1 MVVILVAVEYLGD
14 LIMSVRV
21 LQGLNLGRRI
31 HSECGWR
38 QLTLWCLGLNN
49 KAGEASELGVPAFL
63 SLCFLSVPGVSS
75 HVQLWA
81 SDGASSATSPSLP

>member
-1 MVVILVAVEYLGD
+1 MVAVEYLGD

-49 KAGEASELGVPAFL
+49 KAGEASELRE
-63 SLCFLSVPGVSS
+63 SQHSSVS
-75 HVQLWA
+75 
-81 SDGASSATSPSLP
+81 ASSVYLV